1 MKSIE
6 YENID
11 IKTCDKASLIDLESI
26 YIDKN
31 KSVTDKFVDFI
42 NQVNNPF
49 AFKVGDIAVKTN
61 FGGEIPFDK
70 VLKNLLNM
78 G

>member
-11 IKTCDKASLIDLESI
+11 IKTCDKASLVDLESI
-26 YIDKN
+26 YIDES
-31 KSVTDKFVDFI
+31 KSVIDKIADFI

-61 FGGEIPFDK
+61 FGGKVSFDK
-70 VLKNLLNM
+70 AIVNLLNM